1 MVGADEQIEQQLT
14 LLLRRVQPIHL
25 STRGRDVN
33 LERSAYGIM
42 CKLADEGPQRLG
54 VLATSFRLDPSTI
67 TRQVQSLVS
76 LGLASRE
83 VDPSDRRAS
92 ILDLSDTGREVLTET
107 RTRRRKRLRE
117 ALADWPEEDRH
128 AFGRLLEKF
137 NTSVEVMFGGQDDP
151 DDVVGREQDV
161 SGERGPAT

>member
-1 MVGADEQIEQQLT
+1 MTGADEQIEQQLT

-25 STRGRDVN
+25 STSGGEVN

-67 TRQVQSLVS
+67 TRQVQSLVG
-76 LGLASRE
+76 LGLAARE

-92 ILDLSDTGREVLTET
+92 ILDLSDSGREVLTRT
-107 RTRRRKRLRE
+107 RTFRRERLRE
-117 ALADWPEEDRH
+117 ALSDWADDDRTT
-128 AFGRLLEKF
+128 FGRLLERF
-137 NTSVEVMFGGQDDP
+137 NTSVEQIFSDREVVDDILTEE
-151 DDVVGREQDV
+151 RE
-161 SGERGPAT
+161 PAT